1 MGHTYEYILML
12 YFEAIHSYI
21 DDHNSV
27 VLYYPKQCQ
36 TKLFWIIAITAYR
49 TVTNYFW
56 DNRTNLQVKIDCNNR
71 QLTENRMITA
81 LFYLN
86 WNPIFVIIFLT
97 EPIRNSILDNQIKPQ
112 NLQGHEF

>member
-27 VLYYPKQCQ
+27 VLSKTVSNKVTLDNCNNR
-36 TKLFWIIAITAYR
+36 TAYR

-56 DNRTNLQVKIDCNNR
+56 DNRTKLQVKIDCNNR